1 MIIAFLAT
9 MFVACGEKEADTSS
23 DTGSAEETQEE
34 TSDTS
39 TGEE

>member
-9 MFVACGEKEADTSS
+9 MFVACGEKEADSSS

-34 TSDTS
+34 TVDTA
-39 TGEE
+39 TGAE

>member
-9 MFVACGEKEADTSS
+9 MFVACGEKEADSSS
-23 DTGSAEETQEE
+23 DTGSAEETQ
-34 TSDTS
+34 DTA

>member
-9 MFVACGEKEADTSS
+9 MFVACGEKEADSSS

-34 TSDTS
+34 TADTATS
-39 TGEE
+39 